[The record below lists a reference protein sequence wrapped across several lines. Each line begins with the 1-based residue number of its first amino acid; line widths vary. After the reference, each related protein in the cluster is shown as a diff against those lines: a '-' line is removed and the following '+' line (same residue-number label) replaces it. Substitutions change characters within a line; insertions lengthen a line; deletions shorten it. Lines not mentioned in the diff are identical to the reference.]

1 MAITNAIAAT
11 SIPTARGPTAIC
23 LCAAAFCF
31 RAEVLAGVLPCEGF
45 RDVALE
51 RFRAPAVFGR
61 FEVAAVLEE
70 PPRVVVETDFGL
82 LVIY

>member
-1 MAITNAIAAT
+1 MAITIAIAAT

-23 LCAAAFCF
+23 LWAAAFCF
-31 RAEVLAGVLPCEGF
+31 RAEVLADVFRGEGF
-45 RDVALE
+45 RAE
-51 RFRAPAVFGR
+51 AVFER